1 MKGRLPKKWDLETE
15 VAVIGAGAAG
25 PTVAISAHSAGAKV
39 LMLEKMPKPSGDIRI
54 SGGCVYAAGTLIQK
68 KLNIK
73 DSAERMYRL
82 YVASCPKA
90 NRKER
95 EKMRIIAYGSAD
107 AINWLSSL
115 GVKFPAKYGAPGI
128 TYGGLELLPE
138 YAAVVSPVPGAHACE
153 GGGKVFQEILL
164 DRAREKGI
172 EIVTDMRAHELISDI
187 RGRIVGIKAENRGK
201 EVTLRAKRSV
211 VICSGHFAHSKKL
224 IDLYA
229 PEYRTFPTFTA
240 DGLEGDGLIMA
251 QEHGAAVAN
260 ISDCRV
266 NIGMPYKGRKA
277 LMISRWS
284 PCILVNRGGKRFI
297 NDHAGYGPLAKA
309 IIEQEGS
316 MCFVIF
322 DELARKTREGNIL
335 HPYLSLDLSIEIEKG
350 LVKTASTI
358 GNLAKEIGVNPTALE
373 TTVRKYN
380 ENAKLGKD
388 PEFGSVHFVEP
399 ICYPPFYAVKGVP
412 AIGSPTGGLVINLGG
427 QVLDVFGRAI
437 PNLYAVGAV
446 TSIYPGYPGSGS
458 HFANIFV
465 FGPIIGKNAA
475 KNPLL

>member
-1 MKGRLPKKWDLETE
+1 MKGRLPKRWDFETE

-25 PTVAISAHSAGAKV
+25 PTVAISAHAAGAKV
-39 LMLEKMPKPSGDIRI
+39 LILEKMPKPSGDISI
-54 SGGCVYAAGTLIQK
+54 SGGCVYAAGTPIQRR
-68 KLNIK
+68 LRIK
-73 DSAERMYRL
+73 DSPERMYNL
-82 YVASCPKA
+82 YVAACPNA

-107 AINWLSSL
+107 AIKWLSKL
-115 GVKFPAKYGAPGI
+115 GVKFPAKKGAPGL
-128 TYGGLELLPE
+128 THGGLELLPE
-138 YAAVVSPVPGAHACE
+138 YAAAVPPVPGAHACE
-153 GGGKVFQEILL
+153 GGGRVLQETLL
-164 DRAREKGI
+164 SRARDKGI
-172 EIVTDMRAHELISDI
+172 EIVTEMRARELISDTQ
-187 RGRIVGIKAENRGK
+187 GRIVGIKAENRGK
-201 EVTLRAKRSV
+201 EVAIRAKRSV

-224 IDLYA
+224 IDLYI
-229 PEYRTFPTFTA
+229 PEYKTFPTFTA
-240 DGLEGDGLIMA
+240 DGLEGDGLVMA

-260 ISDCRV
+260 ISDCRI

-322 DELARKTREGNIL
+322 DELARKTRQGNIL
-335 HPYLSLDLSIEIEKG
+335 HPYLSLDLSIEIKKG
-350 LVKTASTI
+350 LVKRGSTI
-358 GNLAKEIGVNPTALE
+358 ENLAREIGVNPTALE
-373 TTVRKYN
+373 TTIRKYN

-399 ICYPPFYAVKGVP
+399 IRHPPFYAVRGVP
-412 AIGSPTGGLVINLGG
+412 AIGSPTGGLITNLEG
-427 QVLDVFGRAI
+427 QVVDIFGKTI
-437 PNLYAVGAV
+437 PNLFAVGAV
-446 TSIYPGYPGSGS
+446 TSTYPGYPGSGS

-465 FGPIIGKNAA
+465 FGRMIGKNAA
-475 KNPLL
+475 NNPLS

>member
-1 MKGRLPKKWDLETE
+1 MKGRLPKKWDFETE

-39 LMLEKMPKPSGDIRI
+39 LILEKMSKPSGDIWI
-54 SGGCVYAAGTLIQK
+54 SGGCVYAAGTSVQR
-68 KLNIK
+68 KLKIK
-73 DSAERMYRL
+73 DSAERMYKL
-82 YVASCPKA
+82 YAAACPKA
-90 NRKER
+90 NRKEK
-95 EKMRIIAYGSAD
+95 EKMRIIAHGSAE
-107 AINWLSSL
+107 AIEWLSRL
-115 GVKFPAKYGAPGI
+115 GVKFPAKNGAPGI
-128 TYGGLELLPE
+128 THGGLELLPE
-138 YAAVVSPVPGAHACE
+138 YAAVVPPVPGAHACE
-153 GGGKVFQEILL
+153 GGGKAMHEILIK
-164 DRAREKGI
+164 RAREKGI
-172 EIVTDMRAHELISDI
+172 KILTEMRARELISDI
-187 RGRIVGIKAENRGK
+187 KGRIIGIKAEYRGK
-201 EVTLRAKRSV
+201 KIAIRAKRSV

-224 IDLYA
+224 IDLYT
-229 PEYRTFPTFTA
+229 PEYKTFPTFTA

-297 NDHAGYGPLAKA
+297 NDHAGYGPLATA

-322 DELARKTREGNIL
+322 DELARKTRKGNIL

-358 GNLAKEIGVNPTALE
+358 ENLAKEIGVNPTALE
-373 TTVRKYN
+373 ATVRKYN

-388 PEFGSVHFVEP
+388 PEFGSVHFLEP
-399 ICYPPFYAVKGVP
+399 ICHPPFYAVKGVP
-412 AIGSPTGGLVINLGG
+412 AIGSPTGGLVINLQG
-427 QVLDVFGRAI
+427 QVLDVFGKAI
-437 PNLYAVGAV
+437 PNLYALGTV

-465 FGPIIGKNAA
+465 FGRIIGKNAA
-475 KNPLL
+475 NNPLV